1 MKNLVSKEWLLENM
15 ETDNLV
21 ILDVRSDL
29 KDSKYGELQYNI
41 NHIRKAQ
48 FVSFKDCLV
57 GEIKAHGGRH
67 PLPDM
72 KDFIEDMKGLGVD
85 NDSIVVVYD
94 DGNLEMAGRLW
105 WMLKYVGKKDVYVL
119 DGGIRAWK
127 KNNLHLTTDIEP
139 PNISNALDL
148 NINKSIAVDMEYVR
162 SNLESENIAIIDSR
176 AYERFIGEVE
186 PLDKIPGHIPNAL
199 NYPWMNLVADEE
211 LYSPPEELTE
221 YFKEMD
227 GYEEIIVHCGS
238 GITGTVNIIFMEE
251 IGLKPKLYVG
261 GYSDW
266 ISYNDNEIMTK

>member
-1 MKNLVSKEWLLENM
+1 MKNIVSREWLLENM

-21 ILDVRSDL
+21 ILDVRSDMN
-29 KDSKYGELQYNI
+29 DPKYGELQYKMG
-41 NHIRKAQ
+41 HIRKAQ
-48 FVSFKDCLV
+48 FVSFKDVLV
-57 GEIKAHGGRH
+57 SEIKAHGGRH
-67 PLPDM
+67 PLPEM
-72 KDFIEDMKGLGVD
+72 KDFIEKMKDFGVD

-105 WMLKYVGKKDVYVL
+105 WMLKYAGKNKVYVL
-119 DGGIRAWK
+119 EGGVKGWK
-127 KNNLHLTTDIEP
+127 KNNFNLTTEIDT
-139 PNISNALDL
+139 PNKSNALDL
-148 NINKSIAVDMEYVR
+148 NINKSIAVDMEYVK

-199 NYPWMNLVADEE
+199 NYPWMNLLADEE
-211 LYSPPEELTE
+211 LYSPEELFE
-221 YFKEMD
+221 YFKELD

-266 ISYNDNEIMTK
+266 ISYDDNEIITK